1 MDARGTADGQQSEKE
16 SDVMGTEREGACGL
30 GGQNSNVAG
39 DGSF

>member
-1 MDARGTADGQQSEKE
+1 MGTDGESEKE
-16 SDVMGTEREGACGL
+16 SDVMGKGHVDTGP